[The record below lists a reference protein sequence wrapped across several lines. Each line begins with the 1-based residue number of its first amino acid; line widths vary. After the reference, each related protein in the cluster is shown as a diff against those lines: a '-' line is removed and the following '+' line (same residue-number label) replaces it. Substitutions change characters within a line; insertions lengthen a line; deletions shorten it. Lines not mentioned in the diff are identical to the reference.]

1 VQVQRQ
7 EHVPLARTIVGGDA
21 FWGVPVL
28 YEAVGDLYASAGV
41 PHTIKINGS
50 PVIGFGDATVSSP
63 TVRAP
68 SPWAVAITTSVVGAA
83 VGWVIEEI
91 AVHVR
96 GKRSRS

>member
-1 VQVQRQ
+1 MATTLR
-7 EHVPLARTIVGGDA
+7 ELIDA
-21 FWGVPVL
+21 LECSKPASMRSKPPKFGYGALNPREIYRDGKPV
-28 YEAVGDLYASAGV
+28 V
-41 PHTIKINGS
+41 
-50 PVIGFGDATVSSP
+50 GFGDATVSSP

-96 GKRSRS
+96 GRRS